1 MNIKISESAKEAIA
15 IAYMNAQCNSEKSP
29 EELTRIYFN
38 ALVKVNEECEKIDEE
53 QPKGEQKVYY

>member
-1 MNIKISESAKEAIA
+1 MIVQVSESAKEAIA
-15 IAYMNAQCNSEKSP
+15 LAYLNAQDNSGKTP